1 MIIRSA
7 EDCRY
12 SATIEEGLLQID
24 KYSGDGEGDDTIYRG
39 SFNSIKPKMLAALL
53 VDAPDLIEAVEK
65 YYSYEPAESSNVVPA
80 LTAEEARMITD
91 KVWSANAWE
100 KLFDRIQRT
109 AACGEHRVIFNDA
122 VEKVRFQEPTKEVVS
137 KLRELGYEVD
147 VESYR
152 DLYKNKYY
160 RFYISW

>member
-1 MIIRSA
+1 MIIKSVD
-7 EDCRY
+7 DCRY

-39 SFNSIKPKMLAALL
+39 SFVGVRPLLATLL
-53 VDAPDLIEAVEK
+53 FDAPDLIEAISK
-65 YYSYEPAESSNVVPA
+65 HFSNEPSGTTPA

-100 KLFDRIQRT
+100 KLFERIQYT
-109 AACGEHRVIFNDA
+109 ANQGEHRLIFNEA
-122 VEKVRFQEPTKEVVS
+122 VEKVHFKEPMEEVRR
-137 KLRELGYEVD
+137 KLTELGYEVD

-152 DLYKNKYY
+152 DLYSNKYH
-160 RFYISW
+160 RLYISW